1 MTLVFLVSAAET
13 IGDTTAICQGGLG
26 RDITER
32 EVSGSLC
39 CDGFMSA
46 VSAGV
51 FGCSPITSFSQN
63 VGLVAMTKV
72 VNRFTIMFGAI
83 TLIISG
89 LFPPIGA
96 FFSTLPS
103 CVLGG
108 CTVIMFGAIIVSG
121 ITMLNSI
128 VWNEKTTL
136 VVATSLCVG
145 IGVTQVDG
153 FFAYLPSVVGDIF
166 AGNPVAGVFVVAMV
180 MSLIIPER
188 EANA

>member
-1 MTLVFLVSAAET
+1 
-13 IGDTTAICQGGLG
+13 
-26 RDITER
+26 
-32 EVSGSLC
+32 
-39 CDGFMSA
+39 
-46 VSAGV
+46 
-51 FGCSPITSFSQN
+51 
-63 VGLVAMTKV
+63 MTKV
-72 VNRFTIMFGAI
+72 VNRFTIMFGAL

-128 VWNEKTTL
+128 PWNEKTTL

-145 IGVTQVDG
+145 IGVTQVNG
-153 FFAYLPSVVGDIF
+153 FFAAFPPVVGDIF
-166 AGNPVAGVFVVAMV
+166 AGNPVAGVFVVAFI
-180 MSLIIPER
+180 MSLVIPER
-188 EANA
+188 KESA